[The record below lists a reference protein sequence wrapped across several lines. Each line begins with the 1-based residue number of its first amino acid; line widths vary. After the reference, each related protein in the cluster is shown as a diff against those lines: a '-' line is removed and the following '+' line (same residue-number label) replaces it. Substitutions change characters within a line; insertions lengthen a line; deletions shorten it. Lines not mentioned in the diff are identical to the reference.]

1 MSAGE
6 DGSPPL
12 SETKRYNGVVAKV
25 NRKKY
30 HHKDGNC
37 GERINCELTRD
48 DAGEQEPLIFAAL
61 EQSLPAAKVDMK
73 VSFNVRPWK
82 KAGLWDYEAVNVTML
97 GHAPENEPEKEPGAK
112 AEDRKS
118 VV

>member
-1 MSAGE
+1 MSGGE

-12 SETKRYNGVVAKV
+12 SETKRYSGVVAKV

-30 HHKDGNC
+30 HHKDGNR
-37 GERINCELTRD
+37 GERVNCELTRD

-82 KAGLWDYEAVNVTML
+82 KAGRWDYEAVNVTML
-97 GHAPENEPEKEPGAK
+97 GHAPMKDPPPPEPVSGKRRRSG
-112 AEDRKS
+112 
-118 VV
+118 